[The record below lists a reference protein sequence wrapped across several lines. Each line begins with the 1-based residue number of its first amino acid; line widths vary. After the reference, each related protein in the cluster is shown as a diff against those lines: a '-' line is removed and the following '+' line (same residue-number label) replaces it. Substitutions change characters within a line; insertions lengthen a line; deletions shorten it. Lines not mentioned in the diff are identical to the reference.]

1 MPGVGIGASGALKIS
16 SRAPSMSR
24 SEISVQE
31 QTIIV
36 GFLSAHFL

>member
-1 MPGVGIGASGALKIS
+1 
-16 SRAPSMSR
+16 MSR

-36 GFLSAHFL
+36 GFLARIFSMAARGLNMETAFHVLKP